1 MHRRSCLT
9 VNTKYMTRVIRR
21 RPFDSE
27 EGGGGAGTYSDP
39 FSHKLNLNFF
49 YRAPLRSTLK
59 SATAIYV
66 NVDVLNELKVTCT
79 CSTYI

>member
-27 EGGGGAGTYSDP
+27 EGGGGTYSDP
-39 FSHKLNLNFF
+39 FSHKLNLIFE
-49 YRAPLRSTLK
+49 LK
-59 SATAIYV
+59 TFRLFNYV
-66 NVDVLNELKVTCT
+66 NVDTVHVLNLYAVYFFWKELKLN
-79 CSTYI
+79 